1 MVLEKNLPLAK
12 GVIGSASVEI
22 LRSDQ
27 SPKIMSVT
35 WAFEKPE
42 DIKILDQF
50 AEKYVMPYRKKLAP
64 KTTTYTGEV
73 VAKIEF
79 WNCSCSEEK
88 HTGRWTTRSLIS
100 SFA

>member
-50 AEKYVMPYRKKLAP
+50 AEK
-64 KTTTYTGEV
+64 
-73 VAKIEF
+73 
-79 WNCSCSEEK
+79 
-88 HTGRWTTRSLIS
+88 
-100 SFA
+100 

>member
-1 MVLEKNLPLAK
+1 VKLRRTIVNEFESEEECNMFIMVLEKNLPLAK
-12 GVIGSASVEI
+12 EVIGSASVEI

-42 DIKILDQF
+42 DIKILDRF
-50 AEKYVMPYRKKLAP
+50 SEKYVMPYRKKLAP

-79 WNCSCSEEK
+79 
-88 HTGRWTTRSLIS
+88 
-100 SFA
+100 

>member
-1 MVLEKNLPLAK
+1 VKLRRTIVNEFESEEECNMFIMVLEKNLPLAK
-12 GVIGSASVEI
+12 EVIGSASVEI

-50 AEKYVMPYRKKLAP
+50 AEKLLALCRP
-64 KTTTYTGEV
+64 H
-73 VAKIEF
+73 IPF
-79 WNCSCSEEK
+79 DL
-88 HTGRWTTRSLIS
+88 LICDS
-100 SFA
+100 VPS